1 MRTAPNTPG
10 QAPRPADRGPGLDIV
25 TSYANVGNVLMPLAR
40 PVPRRL
46 LGVWA
51 HPDDEA
57 YLSAGLMGRV
67 TDAGGHVTVVTAT
80 RGEKGTD
87 DPARFDQDH
96 FGAFRE
102 GELRRSLATVGVDDV
117 RFLGMRDGE
126 CDLYPDEAAVQA
138 IVDVM
143 VAVRPDAVV
152 TFGPDGMTNHPDH
165 RAISRW
171 TTEAV
176 RREGGDLFY
185 ATKTRAYMD
194 RFADLHAS
202 IGVFA
207 DFGGRGGPS
216 VPQSCIDLECR
227 LTDGEM
233 DRKRRVLAGHASQT
247 AALAS
252 MMGEE
257 TYREWAR
264 DELFRRP
271 TAIELAQCPL
281 PATFDLPV
289 DLPVDTVSAARSA
302 ATSPAGAA
310 GHLVG
315 AS

>member
-1 MRTAPNTPG
+1 MSNATNTAG
-10 QAPRPADRGPGLDIV
+10 QDRRPEQRAPGLDIV

-87 DPARFDQDH
+87 DPALFDRDE
-96 FGAFRE
+96 FGDLRE
-102 GELRRSLATVGVDDV
+102 QELRASLAEVGVDDV

-126 CDLYPDEAAVQA
+126 CDLTADEQAVRA
-138 IVDVM
+138 IVEVLEE
-143 VAVRPDAVV
+143 VRPDAVV

-176 RREGGDLFY
+176 RRVGGDLFY

-194 RFADLHAS
+194 RFAELHAE
-202 IGVFA
+202 IGVFD
-207 DFGGRGGPS
+207 DFGGSGGPS
-216 VPQSCIDLECR
+216 VPQACIDLECR
-227 LTDGEM
+227 LTDAEAV
-233 DRKRRVLAGHASQT
+233 RKRRVLQAHASQT
-247 AALAS
+247 DGLVAL
-252 MMGEE
+252 MGEDA
-257 TYREWAR
+257 YRAWSR
-264 DELFRRP
+264 DEFFRRP
-271 TAIELAQCPL
+271 TATELAACPL
-281 PATFDLPV
+281 PASFEATD
-289 DLPVDTVSAARSA
+289 AA
-302 ATSPAGAA
+302 PE
-310 GHLVG
+310 LVG